1 MTTIQVTNQQQPQ
14 TPLFS
19 PLQNNIRPYSM
30 TRSNTQRALMQPDEV
45 LRLDNSQCIV
55 LLRGQ
60 LPMMLYKI
68 TPQEFAGYAKL
79 RPVSIRDYP
88 PDRSNGTDGGNGK
101 ADATR
106 PDTGNGPKPEP
117 PKAGPAPAP
126 PEPPQEPKSPYSDL
140 LQPDDPD
147 QDDATPNYTTF
158 VPTDD
163 QIDQYQ
169 QELDRNNESDNES
182 EDAAL

>member
-1 MTTIQVTNQQQPQ
+1 M
-14 TPLFS
+14 L
-19 PLQNNIRPYSM
+19 
-30 TRSNTQRALMQPDEV
+30 
-45 LRLDNSQCIV
+45 
-55 LLRGQ
+55 
-60 LPMMLYKI
+60 LYKI

-101 ADATR
+101 ANATR